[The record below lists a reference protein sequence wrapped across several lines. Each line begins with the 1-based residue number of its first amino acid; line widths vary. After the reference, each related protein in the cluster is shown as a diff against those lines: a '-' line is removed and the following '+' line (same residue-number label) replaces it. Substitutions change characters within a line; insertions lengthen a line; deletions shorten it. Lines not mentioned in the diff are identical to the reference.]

1 MQELAP
7 KAARTLPAAVA
18 HVARDRQAEI
28 RQMRADLV
36 RAPRSRVERK
46 QRVPA
51 TGGEL
56 LVVGDRCAAAGHDR
70 HPLAIPRV
78 TADRRLD
85 AATRGRRLAAHERE
99 VLLLDAAVAE
109 LAHQAGLR
117 RIGLG
122 DDDQAAR
129 LLVEPMDDPGSADA
143 GDRAEGLA
151 AIARTTQ
158 EGVHE
163 GARSV
168 PGRRMH
174 DEPGRLVDDQ
184 HVVVLVGDDERDRL
198 RDERLI
204 RRRAEHDADPL
215 SPGEAVARPAP
226 ASRPPAPGRRRS
238 AAGRAPG

>member
-18 HVARDRQAEI
+18 HVAGDRQAEV
-28 RQMRADLV
+28 RQVRADLV
-36 RAPRSRVERK
+36 RAPCSRVERQ

-56 LVVGDRCAAAGHDR
+56 LVIGDRCAAAGHDR

-129 LLVEPMDDPGSADA
+129 LLVEPMDDPGPADA

-158 EGVHE
+158 QRVHE
-163 GARSV
+163 GAV
-168 PGRRMH
+168 PC
-174 DEPGRLVDDQ
+174 P
-184 HVVVLVGDDERDRL
+184 
-198 RDERLI
+198 
-204 RRRAEHDADPL
+204 ADGCTTSPAGL
-215 SPGEAVARPAP
+215 STI
-226 ASRPPAPGRRRS
+226 SMS
-238 AAGRAPG
+238 SSS